1 MQAIITKNGDDLE
14 MLDRRR
20 LNKYSGLS
28 LVAVAWANYA
38 IVEVIQLGSV
48 ARTSIG
54 G

>member
-14 MLDRRR
+14 ILDRRR
-20 LNKYSGLS
+20 LNNYSGLS

-38 IVEVIQLGSV
+38 IVEVIQLSGVAGASV
-48 ARTSIG
+48 G